1 MRPLHWTK
9 LVPPLLGRS
18 VWASVDVEAAP
29 MDAAQTEELF
39 AAPRPPPKRPPAAL
53 AGGSA
58 GSARSAA
65 ADGGSCGMGGAPSG
79 AESGGATSAAGPGG
93 GARRPSGGG
102 GGGARQPLLV
112 ISIQRANNVGIFL
125 KRLEKLLTLP
135 QLINTVLRLESA
147 VLDAELLENVLANLP
162 PETEA
167 KRLRALRDV
176 DPEALQPAERFCFEM
191 ARLPRLR
198 PMLHALRLRQ
208 SLPTSLERASDAL
221 SAVAHAARQL
231 MTSPALRALL
241 GSLLRHG
248 NFINAGTNRANA
260 RGLRLDALEK
270 ARSLK
275 TADGKCSLLEHA
287 CRATRLTRDAL
298 CAELGGVRAATKL
311 SLLDVIRIVE
321 ELKEGV
327 GLVGAELALCPI
339 GDLEEEVAH
348 EVAHGAAHEVAHEV
362 AHEAAHRASAGASAG
377 GVADAAEGGCA
388 SAAVGGV
395 VGEMGEEAML
405 MRRFRR
411 AMAPFHTSIEAG
423 LQALEARRDETRA
436 LLRQLA
442 EWLGEDPNSANPDA
456 ILRQC
461 ADLVDT
467 ALANAAAPE
476 DAPEDGDV
484 EGDAAGRPRL

>member
-1 MRPLHWTK
+1 
-9 LVPPLLGRS
+9 
-18 VWASVDVEAAP
+18 

-39 AAPRPPPKRPPAAL
+39 AAPRPPPKRPPA
-53 AGGSA
+53 GGGLPA
-58 GSARSAA
+58 GSARSAGA
-65 ADGGSCGMGGAPSG
+65 GGGPDGPGGAPS
-79 AESGGATSAAGPGG
+79 AAASGGATSAVGPGG
-93 GARRPSGGG
+93 GARRPSGGGG

-135 QLINTVLRLESA
+135 QLIGAVLQLESA
-147 VLDAELLENVLANLP
+147 VLDAELLENVLTNLP
-162 PETEA
+162 PESEA

-176 DPEALQPAERFCFEM
+176 VPETLQPAERFCFEM

-208 SLPTSLERASDAL
+208 SLPTSLERASAAL

-231 MTSPALRALL
+231 MASPALRALL

-287 CRATRLTRDAL
+287 CRATRLTRDVL
-298 CAELGGVRAATKL
+298 CADLGGVRAATRL

-327 GLVGAELALCPI
+327 DLVGAELALCPI
-339 GDLEEEVAH
+339 ADLEDEVAH
-348 EVAHGAAHEVAHEV
+348 EIAHEISADGAAA
-362 AHEAAHRASAGASAG
+362 
-377 GVADAAEGGCA
+377 AAEGGGA
-388 SAAVGGV
+388 SVAAVGGG

-405 MRRFRR
+405 MRRFRG
-411 AMAPFHTSIEAG
+411 AMAPFHTSVEAG

-467 ALANAAAPE
+467 ALANAAA
-476 DAPEDGDV
+476 APTP
-484 EGDAAGRPRL
+484 EGDDDV